1 NMPLVAKFTIPFVRL
16 LMNQEKKLE
25 KILDRA
31 LTEDLED
38 YTKLLKVLKKR
49 LPFFGGTKRI
59 AAALLKEVLGDIS
72 RLDVESL
79 GFMNK
84 TETGKIIFEDV
95 KDGRARLF
103 INIGK
108 NQNIS
113 TGDLIR
119 EVVRRSGIDGKSIGK
134 IDIHA
139 TYAFFEVPEQYAE
152 LVLHSFD
159 NARIKGV
166 PVVVEPAKRK
176 NKSQ

>member
-1 NMPLVAKFTIPFVRL
+1 
-16 LMNQEKKLE
+16 MNKQNLN
-25 KILDRA
+25 I
-31 LTEDLED
+31 
-38 YTKLLKVLKKR
+38 
-49 LPFFGGTKRI
+49 
-59 AAALLKEVLGDIS
+59 
-72 RLDVESL
+72 VEQ
-79 GFMNK
+79 NK

-119 EVVRRSGIDGKSIGK
+119 EVGRRSGIDGKSIGK

-166 PVVVEPAKRK
+166 PVVVEPAKSLSIAPAPVAPITIRSISLSLAYWTISRLGEPDK
-176 NKSQ
+176 ICVLNLNSAGIIEPTLSKISLANLSNPGVSTIP

>member
-1 NMPLVAKFTIPFVRL
+1 
-16 LMNQEKKLE
+16 MNQEKKLE

-31 LTEDLED
+31 LSEDLND
-38 YTKLLKVLKKR
+38 YLKLLKVLKKR

-59 AAALLKEVLGDIS
+59 AAALLKELVGDIS
-72 RLDVESL
+72 KLDTDAL
-79 GFMNK
+79 RIANK
-84 TETGKIIFEDV
+84 SETGRIIFEDI

-108 NQNIS
+108 SQNIS

-119 EVVRRSGIDGKSIGK
+119 EIVKRSGIDGKTVGK
-134 IDIHA
+134 IDIHS

-159 NARIKGV
+159 SARIRGV
-166 PVVVEPAKRK
+166 PVVVEPAKK
-176 NKSQ
+176 KQKGK